1 MEDLTVDDIELID
14 KEFISDQFDTYESDL
29 VYKIRYQKEKNE
41 KIEAEEERGEV
52 YLFFLQ
58 EMQSRMDF
66 TIPFRLLTYMTF
78 IWLDYFK
85 NTDKDERKKK
95 EFRLP
100 AIIPLVLYNYKDN
113 WTAKRQFK
121 EMIKDS
127 EMFGEYIADFHYIL
141 VDVKR
146 LSQTKI
152 KDSNTLIDN
161 VLLTEQMTNAEKWM
175 HNIMEISRRVN
186 QLNTE
191 DRNAWLTW
199 FEKAFVNCSEDT
211 KREFLE
217 QFQKG
222 DDKMISSIETILMEE
237 REAGKIEGRIEGRM
251 EEKRETALN
260 MKKRGYSD
268 NTIADILEVGVN
280 KLHQWFTSANLI
292 KS

>member
-1 MEDLTVDDIELID
+1 
-14 KEFISDQFDTYESDL
+14 
-29 VYKIRYQKEKNE
+29 
-41 KIEAEEERGEV
+41 
-52 YLFFLQ
+52 
-58 EMQSRMDF
+58 
-66 TIPFRLLTYMTF
+66 
-78 IWLDYFK
+78 
-85 NTDKDERKKK
+85 
-95 EFRLP
+95 
-100 AIIPLVLYNYKDN
+100 
-113 WTAKRQFK
+113 
-121 EMIKDS
+121 
-127 EMFGEYIADFHYIL
+127 
-141 VDVKR
+141 
-146 LSQTKI
+146 
-152 KDSNTLIDN
+152 
-161 VLLTEQMTNAEKWM
+161 M

-217 QFQKG
+217 QFQRG

-237 REAGKIEGRIEGRM
+237 REAGKIEGRMEGKIEGRM

-280 KLHQWFTSANLI
+280 KLQQWFTSANLI